1 MMAPIRILYKT
12 ILLILLLIIGAILA
26 LLFLRNTMPTHG
38 PAATMTRLWH
48 RSSLLILG
56 IKIHV
61 HGNRQDGNV
70 LFVPNHISWL
80 DISILGAL
88 IPTHF
93 LSKAEIL
100 YWPMIGMLASRTG
113 TLYIKRGSKNASA
126 ESNEVMQHALEQQ
139 HNIVLFAE
147 GTTTDGS
154 MRKFHGRLMQSAID
168 ADGLIQPVAL
178 FYPDESG
185 HAINRKVLYIDEMH
199 FLKSVF
205 TILATPNIP
214 AEVHFLEPI
223 EAKGK
228 SRDELARYCHD
239 SIYKIIKRE
248 RVN

>member
-1 MMAPIRILYKT
+1 MAPVRIIYKT
-12 ILLILLLIIGAILA
+12 VLLVLLLIIGAIFA
-26 LLFLRNTMPTHG
+26 FLFLRNTMPTHG
-38 PAATMTRLWH
+38 PATTMTRLWH
-48 RSSLLILG
+48 RTSLLILG
-56 IKIHV
+56 IKVHV
-61 HGNRQDGNV
+61 HGTRQNEKV

-100 YWPMIGMLASRTG
+100 YWPVIGMLASRTG
-113 TLYIKRGSKNASA
+113 TLYIQRGSRDASVK
-126 ESNEVMQHALEQQ
+126 SNEVMRRALSLQ

-168 ADGLIQPVAL
+168 AEALIQPVAL
-178 FYPDESG
+178 FYPDDSG
-185 HAINRKVLYIDEMH
+185 HAMNRKVLYIDEMH
-199 FLKSVF
+199 FLRSVF
-205 TILATPNIP
+205 TILAAPSIP
-214 AEVHFLEPI
+214 AEVHFLEPV
-223 EAKGK
+223 EASGK

-248 RVN
+248 RIN

>member
-1 MMAPIRILYKT
+1 MAPVRILYKT
-12 ILLILLLIIGAILA
+12 MLLVLLLIIGAILA
-26 LLFLRNTMPTHG
+26 FLFLRNTMPTHG

-48 RSSLLILG
+48 RTSLLILG
-56 IKIHV
+56 IKVHV
-61 HGNRQDGNV
+61 HGERQDANV

-100 YWPMIGMLASRTG
+100 YWPVIGMLASRTG
-113 TLYIKRGSKNASA
+113 TLYIQRGSRDASA
-126 ESNEVMQHALEQQ
+126 RSNDVMRRALEQQ

-168 ADGLIQPVAL
+168 AEVQRQPVAL

-185 HAINRKVLYIDEMH
+185 HARNRKVFYI
-199 FLKSVF
+199 V
-205 TILATPNIP
+205 
-214 AEVHFLEPI
+214 
-223 EAKGK
+223 
-228 SRDELARYCHD
+228 
-239 SIYKIIKRE
+239 
-248 RVN
+248 

>member
-1 MMAPIRILYKT
+1 MAPVRIIYKT
-12 ILLILLLIIGAILA
+12 VLLVLLLIIGAIFA
-26 LLFLRNTMPTHG
+26 FLFLRNTMPTHG

-48 RSSLLILG
+48 RTSLLILG
-56 IKIHV
+56 IKVHV
-61 HGNRQDGNV
+61 HGTRQNEKV

-100 YWPMIGMLASRTG
+100 YWPVIGMLASRTG
-113 TLYIKRGSKNASA
+113 TLYIQRGSRDASVK
-126 ESNEVMQHALEQQ
+126 SNEVMRRALSLQ

-168 ADGLIQPVAL
+168 AEALIQPVAL
-178 FYPDESG
+178 FYPDDSG
-185 HAINRKVLYIDEMH
+185 HAMNRKVLYIDEMH
-199 FLKSVF
+199 FLRSVF
-205 TILATPNIP
+205 TILAAPSIP
-214 AEVHFLEPI
+214 AEVHFLEPV
-223 EAKGK
+223 EASGK

-248 RVN
+248 RIN